1 MSMPTA
7 TAQLT
12 KATKALLYQWEVASE
27 HWNDPV
33 SKRLEEKHIEPLL
46 LAVRSAIGAM
56 DSMGETLAKAQSECS

>member
-12 KATKALLYQWEVASE
+12 KATKALLYNWQVANE
-27 HWNDPV
+27 HWDDPV

-46 LAVRSAIGAM
+46 QAVRSAVGAM
-56 DSMGETLAKAQSECS
+56 DSMGEIIARAQNECS

>member
-12 KATKALLYQWEVASE
+12 KATKAMLYHWEIANE

-33 SKRLEEKHIEPLL
+33 SKRIEEKHIDPLL
-46 LAVRSAIGAM
+46 QAIRAAVGAM
-56 DSMGETLAKAQSECS
+56 DSMGETIAKSQSECS